1 MRDLRAVVFAYSE
14 VGHACLKELLNQ
26 GTTVQAVF
34 THKDNRSET
43 LWFPSVAA
51 LAREAGIPV
60 FIPDA
65 LGDEEYAL
73 VRSLRPDVLFSFYYR
88 SMIAERFLAI
98 PPKGA
103 FNMHG
108 SLLPKYR
115 GRACVNWAVL
125 NGETTTGATL
135 HHMVRRADAG
145 DIVDREAVPILPDDT
160 ALDVSRKVAEAAG
173 IILRRTLP
181 LIALG
186 AAPHTPQN
194 EAEATYFGRRTPAD
208 GLIDWRA
215 GAAAVH
221 DLVRAVTRP
230 FPGAF
235 TFLRGKKLFVWR
247 TLVEGPRTPGL
258 AAADAASRMDIP
270 SGKVLSLAPFRIA
283 SGGGVVRILE
293 WQPEGNAVEQ
303 AIREGDILGAAA
315 EGESRPS

>member
-14 VGHACLKELLNQ
+14 VGHTCLKELLRQ

-34 THKDNRSET
+34 THEDDPAET
-43 LWFPSVAA
+43 RWFPSVAA

-60 FIPDA
+60 FTPDA

-73 VRSLRPDVLFSFYYR
+73 VQSLRPDALFSFYYR
-88 SMIAERFLAI
+88 SMIAERFLEI

-173 IILRRTLP
+173 VILRRTLSE
-181 LIALG
+181 IALG
-186 AAPHTPQN
+186 AAPRTPQN
-194 EAEATYFGRRTPAD
+194 EAEATSFGRRTPAD
-208 GLIDWRA
+208 GLIDWRES
-215 GAAAVH
+215 AVRIH
-221 DLVRAVTRP
+221 NLVRAVTHP

-235 TFLRGKKLFVWR
+235 TFHRGKKLFIWKTQATELASVDA
-247 TLVEGPRTPGL
+247 PPG
-258 AAADAASRMDIP
+258 R
-270 SGKVLSLAPFRIA
+270 VLSGDPLRVVAGR
-283 SGGGVVRILE
+283 GVLHLLE
-293 WQPEGNAVEQ
+293 WRLEDSDAQSPGA
-303 AIREGDILGAAA
+303 GDILGKEP
-315 EGESRPS
+315 EGETRPS

>member
-14 VGHACLKELLNQ
+14 VGHTCLKELLRQ

-34 THKDNRSET
+34 THEDDPAET
-43 LWFPSVAA
+43 RWFPSVAA

-60 FIPDA
+60 FTPDA

-73 VRSLRPDVLFSFYYR
+73 VQSLRPDALFSFYYR
-88 SMIAERFLAI
+88 SMIAERFLEI

-103 FNMHG
+103 FNLHG

-173 IILRRTLP
+173 VILRRTLSA
-181 LIALG
+181 IALG
-186 AAPHTPQN
+186 AAPRTPQN
-194 EAEATYFGRRTPAD
+194 EAEATSFGRRTPAD
-208 GLIDWRA
+208 GLIDWRES
-215 GAAAVH
+215 AVRIH
-221 DLVRAVTRP
+221 NLVRAVTHP

-235 TFLRGKKLFVWR
+235 TFHRGKKLFIWKTQATELASVDA
-247 TLVEGPRTPGL
+247 PPG
-258 AAADAASRMDIP
+258 R
-270 SGKVLSLAPFRIA
+270 VLSGDPLRVVAGR
-283 SGGGVVRILE
+283 GVLHLLE
-293 WQPEGNAVEQ
+293 WRLEDSDPQSPGA
-303 AIREGDILGAAA
+303 GDILGKEP
-315 EGESRPS
+315 EGETRPS

>member
-1 MRDLRAVVFAYSE
+1 MSDLRAVVFAYSE
-14 VGHACLKELLNQ
+14 VGHTCLKELLRQ

-34 THKDNRSET
+34 THEDDPFET
-43 LWFPSVAA
+43 RWFPSVAA

-60 FIPDA
+60 FTPNS

-73 VRSLRPDVLFSFYYR
+73 VQSLRPDALFSFYYR

-125 NGETTTGATL
+125 NGETKTGATL

-173 IILRRTLP
+173 VILRRTLP
-181 LIALG
+181 AIVLG
-186 AAPHTPQN
+186 AAPRTPQN
-194 EAEATYFGRRTPAD
+194 EAEATSFGRRTPAD
-208 GLIDWRA
+208 GLIDWRES
-215 GAAAVH
+215 AVRIH
-221 DLVRAVTRP
+221 NLVRAVTHP

-235 TFLRGKKLFVWR
+235 TFHRGKKLFIWKTQATELSSVDA
-247 TLVEGPRTPGL
+247 PPG
-258 AAADAASRMDIP
+258 S
-270 SGKVLSLAPFRIA
+270 VLSGDPLRVVAGR
-283 SGGGVVRILE
+283 GVLHLLE
-293 WQPEGNAVEQ
+293 WRLEDSDAQSPGAGEILGEEPEGET
-303 AIREGDILGAAA
+303 
-315 EGESRPS
+315 RPS

>member
-14 VGHACLKELLNQ
+14 VGHTCLKELLRQ
-26 GTTVQAVF
+26 GTTVRAVF
-34 THKDNRSET
+34 THEDDPAET
-43 LWFPSVAA
+43 RWFPSVAA

-60 FIPDA
+60 FTPDA

-73 VRSLRPDVLFSFYYR
+73 VQSLRPDALFSFYYR
-88 SMIAERFLAI
+88 SMIAERFLEI

-173 IILRRTLP
+173 VILRRTLP
-181 LIALG
+181 AIALG
-186 AAPHTPQN
+186 AAPRTPQN
-194 EAEATYFGRRTPAD
+194 EAEATSFGRRTPAD
-208 GLIDWRA
+208 GLIDWRES
-215 GAAAVH
+215 AVRIH
-221 DLVRAVTRP
+221 NLVRAVTHP

-235 TFLRGKKLFVWR
+235 TFHRGKKLFIWKTQATEIASVDA
-247 TLVEGPRTPGL
+247 PPG
-258 AAADAASRMDIP
+258 R
-270 SGKVLSLAPFRIA
+270 VLSGDPLRVVAGR
-283 SGGGVVRILE
+283 GVLHLLE
-293 WQPEGNAVEQ
+293 WRLEDSDAQSPGA
-303 AIREGDILGAAA
+303 GDILGKEP
-315 EGESRPS
+315 EGETRPS

>member
-1 MRDLRAVVFAYSE
+1 MPDLRAVVFAYSE
-14 VGHACLKELLNQ
+14 VGHTCLKELLNQ
-26 GTTVQAVF
+26 GTTVQVVF
-34 THKDNRSET
+34 THEDNPSET

-60 FIPDA
+60 FTPDA

-73 VRSLRPDVLFSFYYR
+73 VRSLRPDAIFSFYYR

-115 GRACVNWAVL
+115 GRACINWAVL

-186 AAPHTPQN
+186 AAPRTPQN

-208 GLIDWRA
+208 GLIDWSA
-215 GAAAVH
+215 GATAVH

-235 TFLRGKKLFVWR
+235 TLLRGKKLFVWR
-247 TLVEGPRTPGL
+247 TQVEGPRTPGL
-258 AAADAASRMDIP
+258 AAADASRRKNIP
-270 SGKVLSLAPFRIA
+270 SGTVISPDPFLVA
-283 SGGGVVRILE
+283 SGGGVLRILE
-293 WQPEGNAVEQ
+293 WEPEDD
-303 AIREGDILGAAA
+303 GDGPSLRGGELLGGG
-315 EGESRPS
+315 EGETRPS

>member
-14 VGHACLKELLNQ
+14 VGHTCLKELLRQ

-34 THKDNRSET
+34 THEDDPAET
-43 LWFPSVAA
+43 RWFPSVAA

-60 FIPDA
+60 FTPDA

-73 VRSLRPDVLFSFYYR
+73 VQSLRPDALFSFYYR
-88 SMIAERFLAI
+88 SMIAERFLEI

-173 IILRRTLP
+173 VILRRTLSA
-181 LIALG
+181 IALG
-186 AAPHTPQN
+186 AAPRTPQN
-194 EAEATYFGRRTPAD
+194 EAEATSFGRRTPAD
-208 GLIDWRA
+208 GLIDWRES
-215 GAAAVH
+215 AVRIH
-221 DLVRAVTRP
+221 NLVRAVTHP

-235 TFLRGKKLFVWR
+235 TFHRGKKLFIWKTRATELASVDA
-247 TLVEGPRTPGL
+247 PPG
-258 AAADAASRMDIP
+258 R
-270 SGKVLSLAPFRIA
+270 VLSGDPLRVVAGR
-283 SGGGVVRILE
+283 GVLHLLE
-293 WQPEGNAVEQ
+293 WRLEDSDPQSPGAGDVLGKEPEGET
-303 AIREGDILGAAA
+303 
-315 EGESRPS
+315 RPS